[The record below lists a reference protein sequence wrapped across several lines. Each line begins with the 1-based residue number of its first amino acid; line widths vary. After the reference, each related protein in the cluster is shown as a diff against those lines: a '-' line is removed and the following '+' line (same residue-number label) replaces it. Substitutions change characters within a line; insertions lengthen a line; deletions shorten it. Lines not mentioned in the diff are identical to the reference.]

1 MKITPFFFFFFLLLL
16 LLSVCSTVQSKLST
30 KSLSNNQHLS
40 ASSSTYQSMKFPPP
54 QSHSSFSDFEASKHE
69 VPRGPNPDSN

>member
-1 MKITPFFFFFFLLLL
+1 MKITPFFFFFLLLL

-30 KSLSNNQHLS
+30 KSLSNNLQHLS
-40 ASSSTYQSMKFPPP
+40 ASSSTFQSMKFPPQ